1 MRHSRIASLASVLLL
16 LTPAAALVAQATG
29 GGKRGGIPV
38 QGTEPDLALLARF
51 DRNKNARL
59 ERAER
64 EAARAYLAEHPEVRP
79 AMRGQ
84 TLPATGTPGPRIASN
99 AVKRYPASVPL
110 YDPDALRTIFITF
123 DSANW
128 ERELADFWHTDVEV
142 PATIEVD
149 GTVFRDVG
157 ISFRGNNSF
166 HMIPDGMKRSFSI
179 NLDTWRKQDLLG
191 HTSLNLLNANQDP
204 SFLRSVLYLD
214 IARDYIPAPK
224 ANFVRVVI
232 NGESWG
238 LYVNQQT
245 FSKAMLKEQL
255 GTDKGT
261 RWKSPNNSLGGGLNY
276 LGESLDPYRRWYEQ
290 KGKDDTTAWRALATT
305 TRVLTQTPP
314 AQLDAALA
322 PLMDVDEVLK
332 FLALDIALVNGDGY
346 WNDGSDFNVLR
357 GADGRFRVLPHDVNE
372 AFRLRGNGA
381 SPDPLIA
388 MSDTNKALRSRLLAV
403 PAFRERYL
411 GYIAEIAERHLSPDT
426 FGARVARYVG
436 LIADDVAGDTRKT
449 STLDGFRAAV
459 DTSATATA
467 SLRAFAVRR
476 RAALLAHPELAGR
489 R

>member
-1 MRHSRIASLASVLLL
+1 
-16 LTPAAALVAQATG
+16 
-29 GGKRGGIPV
+29 
-38 QGTEPDLALLARF
+38 
-51 DRNKNARL
+51 
-59 ERAER
+59 
-64 EAARAYLAEHPEVRP
+64 
-79 AMRGQ
+79 
-84 TLPATGTPGPRIASN
+84 
-99 AVKRYPASVPL
+99 
-110 YDPDALRTIFITF
+110 
-123 DSANW
+123 
-128 ERELADFWHTDVEV
+128 
-142 PATIEVD
+142 
-149 GTVFRDVG
+149 
-157 ISFRGNNSF
+157 
-166 HMIPDGMKRSFSI
+166 
-179 NLDTWRKQDLLG
+179 
-191 HTSLNLLNANQDP
+191 
-204 SFLRSVLYLD
+204 
-214 IARDYIPAPK
+214 
-224 ANFVRVVI
+224 
-232 NGESWG
+232 
-238 LYVNQQT
+238 
-245 FSKAMLKEQL
+245 
-255 GTDKGT
+255 
-261 RWKSPNNSLGGGLNY
+261 LGGGLNY